1 MVAQLV
7 DPASAGGPVGKGAS
21 DPNFGAPPHSRLRAS
36 LEWLIPTGF
45 LVLMVLACFVWP
57 EIYPLRSPVRGNLL
71 YPMLP
76 ALSPHYLLGTD
87 QYGNDILSR
96 ILYGGR
102 VSIEVGLGTVATGLV
117 IGGLLGA
124 VAALKGGVV
133 EIAIMRT
140 LEVFLALPSL
150 VLAIVVATYLGP
162 SELHVIWAI
171 SFFSIPAFARLSRGN
186 TLRIREQTFIVAARL
201 AGSNDRRILLRHVVP
216 NVLPSLMTYGLLGI
230 GIAIMVEAALSFL
243 GLGVPPPG
251 PSWGNMIAAG
261 QQNLATDPDLLL
273 IPAAFLFATVLAL
286 NLLGDALRSR
296 WTAE

>member
-7 DPASAGGPVGKGAS
+7 DPTAAGGPTGAGTAS
-21 DPNFGAPPHSRLRAS
+21 PDFGAPRFPRLRTS
-36 LEWLIPTGF
+36 LELAVPAGF
-45 LVLMVLACFVWP
+45 LVLLVLACFVWP
-57 EIYPLRSPVRGNLL
+57 EIYSMRNPVKGNLADPL
-71 YPMLP
+71 LP

-102 VSIEVGLGTVATGLV
+102 VSIEVGFGTVAIGLV
-117 IGGLLGA
+117 IGGFLGA
-124 VAALKGGVV
+124 IAALRGGVV

-171 SFFSIPAFARLSRGN
+171 SFFSIPAFARLARAN
-186 TLRIREQTFIVAARL
+186 TLRIREQTFMVAARL
-201 AGSNDRRILLRHVVP
+201 AGSNDRRILVHHVVP

-230 GIAIMVEAALSFL
+230 GVAIIVEAALSFL

-273 IPAAFLFATVLAL
+273 VPSAFLFATVLAL

-296 WTAE
+296 WSSA

>member
-7 DPASAGGPVGKGAS
+7 DPASAGGHVGTGDSSA
-21 DPNFGAPPHSRLRAS
+21 DFGAPRHPRLRAT
-36 LEWLIPTGF
+36 LEWGIPAGF
-45 LVLMVLACFVWP
+45 LVLLLLACFVWP
-57 EIYPLRSPVRGNLL
+57 EVYPIRNPVKGNLL

-76 ALSPHYLLGTD
+76 ALSPHYLFGTD

-96 ILYGGR
+96 ILFGGR
-102 VSIEVGLGTVATGLV
+102 VSIEVGLGTVTTGLV
-117 IGGLLGA
+117 IGGFLGA
-124 VAALKGGVV
+124 VAALKGGII

-171 SFFSIPAFARLSRGN
+171 SFFSIPAFARLSRAN
-186 TLRIREQTFIVAARL
+186 TLRIREQTFMVAARL
-201 AGSNDRRILLRHVVP
+201 AGSNDRRILVRHVVP
-216 NVLPSLMTYGLLGI
+216 NVLPSLMTFGLLGI
-230 GIAIMVEAALSFL
+230 GLAIMVEAALSFL

-273 IPAAFLFATVLAL
+273 IPSAFLFATVLSL

-296 WTAE
+296 WSE

>member
-1 MVAQLV
+1 MRN
-7 DPASAGGPVGKGAS
+7 PVK
-21 DPNFGAPPHSRLRAS
+21 
-36 LEWLIPTGF
+36 
-45 LVLMVLACFVWP
+45 
-57 EIYPLRSPVRGNLL
+57 GNLADPL
-71 YPMLP
+71 LP

-102 VSIEVGLGTVATGLV
+102 VSIEVGFGTVAIGLV
-117 IGGLLGA
+117 IGGFLGA
-124 VAALKGGVV
+124 IAALRGGVV

-171 SFFSIPAFARLSRGN
+171 SFFSIPAFARLARAN
-186 TLRIREQTFIVAARL
+186 TLRIREQTFMVAARL
-201 AGSNDRRILLRHVVP
+201 AGSNDRRILVHHVVP

-230 GIAIMVEAALSFL
+230 GVAIIVEAALSFL

-273 IPAAFLFATVLAL
+273 VPSAFLFATVLAL

-296 WTAE
+296 WSSA

>member
-1 MVAQLV
+1 MVVQLAEQ
-7 DPASAGGPVGKGAS
+7 PGAAHGEGALAAVS
-21 DPNFGAPPHSRLRAS
+21 DDEPTRARRLRNS
-36 LEWLIPTGF
+36 LELVIPAGF

-57 EIYPLRSPVRGNLL
+57 EIYPLRSPVEGDLTQTL
-71 YPMLP
+71 LP
-76 ALSPHYLLGTD
+76 ALSPHFLLGTD

-102 VSIEVGLGTVATGLV
+102 VSIEVGLGTVSIGMV
-117 IGGLLGA
+117 IGGSLGA
-124 VAALKGGVV
+124 LAALKGGTL
-133 EIAIMRT
+133 EILVMRA

-171 SFFSIPAFARLSRGN
+171 SFFSIPAFARLSRAN
-186 TLRIREQTFIVAARL
+186 TLRMRDQPFMISARL
-201 AGSNDRRILLRHVVP
+201 AGTRDSRILIRHVAPSIVP
-216 NVLPSLMTYGLLGI
+216 PLMTYALLGI
-230 GIAIMVEAALSFL
+230 GVAIMVEAALSFL

-273 IPAAFLFATVLAL
+273 VPSAFLFATVLSL
-286 NLLGDALRSR
+286 NLMGDALRSR
-296 WTAE
+296 WSVR